1 MYEIFVT
8 VDRYQCFKSFQSNN
22 IYQVCPGTL
31 KIRFLVISNFLTI
44 HSNCRLRS
52 SAKQHSFVQHL
63 IWNWINNDAN
73 IAAHLFIRPK
83 VNSQLNL
90 TGFPRAFLPVSGGS
104 CFTC

>member
-1 MYEIFVT
+1 MLQIFSVKQHLSS
-8 VDRYQCFKSFQSNN
+8 VN
-22 IYQVCPGTL
+22 ICPGTL

-52 SAKQHSFVQHL
+52 SAKQLSIVQHL
-63 IWNWINNDAN
+63 IWNWMNNDAN